1 MSKECNNCG
10 RIDPNAS
17 IPFAAFEA
25 NEQRH
30 ERKERNFFVVIL
42 VLIGLLVL
50 SNLAWLL
57 YESQFEVVEETET
70 ITQESESGDINY
82 IGNDGDILNGTTN
95 N

>member
-1 MSKECNNCG
+1 MGKECNSCG
-10 RIDPNAS
+10 KIDPDAS

-50 SNLAWLL
+50 SNLAWLV
-57 YESQFEVVEETET
+57 YNSQFEVVEETY
-70 ITQESESGDINY
+70 QEVVQDADTGENNFIGGDI
-82 IGNDGDILNGTTN
+82 IGETN

>member
-1 MSKECNNCG
+1 MGKECNNCG

-17 IPFAAFEA
+17 IPFVAFEA

-30 ERKERNFFVVIL
+30 ERKERNFFIVIL

-57 YESQFEVVEETET
+57 YESQFEVVEESET
-70 ITQESESGDINY
+70 YSISQESEGDANSIINGGE
-82 IGNDGDILNGTTN
+82 ING
-95 N
+95 

>member
-70 ITQESESGDINY
+70 YSISQESEGDANSIINGGE
-82 IGNDGDILNGTTN
+82 ING
-95 N
+95 

>member
-1 MSKECNNCG
+1 MEKECNNC
-10 RIDPNAS
+10 RIIDPNAS

-50 SNLAWLL
+50 TNLAWLL
-57 YESQFEVVEETET
+57 YQSQFEVVEETY
-70 ITQESESGDINY
+70 QEVVQDADDGDNNFIGGDI
-82 IGNDGDILNGTTN
+82 IGETN

>member
-1 MSKECNNCG
+1 MGKECNSCG
-10 RIDPNAS
+10 KIDPNAS

-57 YESQFEVVEETET
+57 YEAQFEVVEETET
-70 ITQESESGDINY
+70 YSISQESEGDANSIINGGE
-82 IGNDGDILNGTTN
+82 ING
-95 N
+95 

>member
-1 MSKECNNCG
+1 MGKECNNCG
-10 RIDPNAS
+10 KIDPNAS

-30 ERKERNFFVVIL
+30 ERKERNFFIVIL

-57 YESQFEVVEETET
+57 YQSQFEVVEETET
-70 ITQESESGDINY
+70 YSISQESEGDANSIINGGE
-82 IGNDGDILNGTTN
+82 ING
-95 N
+95 

>member
-1 MSKECNNCG
+1 MAKECNNCG

-30 ERKERNFFVVIL
+30 ERKERNFFIVIL

-57 YESQFEVVEETET
+57 YESQVEVVEETF
-70 ITQESESGDINY
+70 QEVVQDADNGDNNF
-82 IGNDGDILNGTTN
+82 IGGDMIGETN

>member
-10 RIDPNAS
+10 KIDPNAS

-57 YESQFEVVEETET
+57 YESQFEIVEETET
-70 ITQESESGDINY
+70 YSISQESEGDANSIINGGE
-82 IGNDGDILNGTTN
+82 ING
-95 N
+95 

>member
-1 MSKECNNCG
+1 MGKECNNCG

-30 ERKERNFFVVIL
+30 ERKERNFFIVIL
-42 VLIGLLVL
+42 VLIGLLVIT
-50 SNLAWLL
+50 NLAWLL
-57 YESQFEVVEETET
+57 YEAQFEVVEETY
-70 ITQESESGDINY
+70 QEVVQDADMGENNFIGGDI
-82 IGNDGDILNGTTN
+82 IGETN

>member
-1 MSKECNNCG
+1 MGKECNNCG
-10 RIDPNAS
+10 KIDPNAS

-30 ERKERNFFVVIL
+30 ERKERNFFIVIL

-57 YESQFEVVEETET
+57 YESQVKVVEETY
-70 ITQESESGDINY
+70 QEVVQDADNGDNNF
-82 IGNDGDILNGTTN
+82 IGGDMIGETN